1 MNKFYSI
8 TMLLSTVLITALAVL
23 FTSPASGED
32 KGIAT
37 LYSFDG
43 DVSIKSGAVWGVPP
57 QNGMPIYHGDKF
69 ITGADSIIRIRFYD
83 GSLLDI
89 LPNSN
94 VRVAEIVGDEGL
106 TSRKDMRKREIR
118 VFLGTVLYK
127 SSPESIIKTK
137 LVSPKSSAIVPSGSE
152 NRFGTDGTLAFI
164 NRSKKDGEM
173 LGNITEGKVP
183 ETTVQ
188 QAKNDDNY
196 QSSLRAGLSRQ
207 AYLEAVKQLMT
218 AGLGNE
224 ILLASNS
231 DSVNAL
237 ILAGVA
243 ASEAQKKTADEV
255 LILGAKYSIANNE
268 NLLIENKC
276 LRENPDE
283 EVRNRAEN
291 GIRSTQEAIGKGNQ
305 ALQAAIQTAEKIEQL
320 AKTALTGGPEQV
332 KEAFKMLQPVLH
344 NMIEEQKEVNA
355 VAMGKGR
362 VADVV
367 TAGIVGDPK
376 KIEEKVMKES
386 KEEIGSEVGDGVVT
400 EALVK
405 QKLEEKEKEKEKD
418 KDKDKDKDKK
428 DKDKKDKDK
437 DNTSGEDNDPTPVG
451 DDDTSGTN
459 DIPGFGDIPGPVD
472 EWKPDIDNKPK
483 PYGQ

>member
-1 MNKFYSI
+1 MYNFSVK
-8 TMLLSTVLITALAVL
+8 MLLRTVLITALALL
-23 FTSPASGED
+23 FTSPALSED

-57 QNGMPIYHGDKF
+57 QNGMAIYHGDKF
-69 ITGADSIIRIRFYD
+69 ITGADSIIRIRFHD

-106 TSRKDMRKREIR
+106 SSRKDTKKREIR

-127 SSPESIIKTK
+127 SSPDSIIKTK
-137 LVSPKSSAIVPSGSE
+137 LVSPKSAAIVPSGSE

-188 QAKNDDNY
+188 QAKNDGNY

-207 AYLEAVKQLMT
+207 AYLKAVRQLMT
-218 AGLGNE
+218 AGPGNE

-231 DSVNAL
+231 DSVNAM

-243 ASEAQKKTADEV
+243 ASEEQKKTADEV

-268 NLLIENKC
+268 NLLIENKS

-283 EVRNRAEN
+283 EVSKRAEK
-291 GIRSTQEAIGKGNQ
+291 GIRSTQEAVGKGNQ

-332 KEAFKMLQPVLH
+332 REAFKMLQPVLH

-367 TAGIVGDPK
+367 TAGIVGDVR
-376 KIEEKVMKES
+376 KIEEKEMKES

-405 QKLEEKEKEKEKD
+405 QKLDEKEKD
-418 KDKDKDKDKK
+418 KEK

-437 DNTSGEDNDPTPVG
+437 DKKDKKDKDEDNKSGEDNDPAPGG
-451 DDDTSGTN
+451 DDDASGTN
-459 DIPGFGDIPGPVD
+459 DIPGFGDIPGPAD

>member
-1 MNKFYSI
+1 MDKFYSVK
-8 TMLLSTVLITALAVL
+8 MLLGTVLITALAVL
-23 FTSPASGED
+23 FTSPAFGED

-69 ITGADSIIRIRFYD
+69 LTGADSIIRIRFHD

-94 VRVAEIVGDEGL
+94 VRVAEIIGDEEL
-106 TSRKDMRKREIR
+106 SSKKDTKKREIR
-118 VFLGTVLYK
+118 VFLGTVIYK

-137 LVSPKSSAIVPSGSE
+137 LVSPKSAAIVPSGSE

-164 NRSKKDGEM
+164 DRSKKNGEL
-173 LGNITEGKVP
+173 LGNITEGHVP
-183 ETTVQ
+183 ETTVV
-188 QAKNDDNY
+188 QAKKDENY

-207 AYLEAVKQLMT
+207 AYLDAVKALMT

-231 DSVNAL
+231 DSVDAL

-255 LILGAKYSIANNE
+255 LILGAQYSIANNE
-268 NLLIENKC
+268 NLLIENQC
-276 LRENPDE
+276 LKDNPDE
-283 EVRNRAEN
+283 EVRRRAEN

-305 ALQAAIQTAEKIEQL
+305 ALQSAIQTAEKIEEL

-355 VAMGKGR
+355 VAMGRGR
-362 VADVV
+362 VADVI

-386 KEEIGSEVGDGVVT
+386 KEEIGSEVGDGAVT

-405 QKLEEKEKEKEKD
+405 QKLEEKEK
-418 KDKDKDKDKK
+418 DKDKK
-428 DKDKKDKDK
+428 DKDKKPGKDK
-437 DNTSGEDNDPTPVG
+437 DDTGKKPDEQPTGNEGIG
-451 DDDTSGTN
+451 DTPGTD
-459 DIPGFGDIPGPVD
+459 DIPGFGDIPAPPE

>member
-1 MNKFYSI
+1 MYNFSVK
-8 TMLLSTVLITALAVL
+8 MLLRTVIITALAVL
-23 FTSPASGED
+23 FTSPALSED

-69 ITGADSIIRIRFYD
+69 LTGADSIIRIRFHD

-94 VRVAEIVGDEGL
+94 VRVAEIIGDEGL
-106 TSRKDMRKREIR
+106 SSRKDTRKREIR

-137 LVSPKSSAIVPSGSE
+137 LVSPKSAAIVPSGSE

-183 ETTVQ
+183 ETTVL
-188 QAKNDDNY
+188 QAKNDENY

-224 ILLASNS
+224 ILIASNS
-231 DSVNAL
+231 DSVNAI

-276 LRENPDE
+276 LRNNPDE
-283 EVRNRAEN
+283 EVSKRAEK

-355 VAMGKGR
+355 VAMGKGK

-367 TAGIVGDPK
+367 TAGIVGDIR
-376 KIEEKVMKES
+376 KIEEKEMKKA

-400 EALVK
+400 QALVK
-405 QKLEEKEKEKEKD
+405 QKLEEKE
-418 KDKDKDKDKK
+418 KDKDKK

-437 DNTSGEDNDPTPVG
+437 DNKSGEDNDPTPGG
-451 DDDTSGTN
+451 DDDASGTN
-459 DIPGFGDIPGPVD
+459 DIPGFGDIPGPAD